1 MSGRDSRRRVVVTGM
16 GIVSPLGND
25 VETAFARLKTF
36 ENCVEALPELAEY
49 EGLNLHPGTQRHG
62 AGTCAGRP

>member
-36 ENCVEALPELAEY
+36 ENCVEALPELKVQD
-49 EGLNLHPGTQRHG
+49 GVHLRQNG
-62 AGTCAGRP
+62 A